1 MAKVVVMPKL
11 GYTQDT
17 GAIAA
22 WLKNEGDTV
31 ERGEP
36 LFDVH
41 TDKSVV
47 TVEANCS
54 GTLLKIALEP
64 EVTVPV
70 LTPVAV
76 VGEPGEDAEAALA
89 NHVTLEVADKQVE
102 ADFDDDFIDDDDEEE
117 AAPAPAAA
125 EDDGDYDYQVI
136 VIGAGPGGYE
146 TAIKAAQMGLKT
158 AIVEEKYFGGTCL
171 NVGCIPTKVMIHTAD
186 IVSEAKEAAAYG
198 VTGIDAAAVGVDMKA
213 LQKRKSGVVGRL
225 TGGVQ
230 MLLKSNGVTIEN
242 GKGSFV
248 DAHTVA
254 VGDKKITSKNIIIA
268 TGSSVFVP
276 PFIALEGTNNI
287 LTSNEALDLDYVPET
302 IAVIGGGVIGVEF
315 AYLLNKL
322 GAKVTVLE
330 LMDHII
336 PMVDTEISALAQ
348 KKMAADGIVFNLGAK
363 VKSVKDNTVYFELDG
378 KEQTVKADAIL
389 MAVGRIPNTEGLN
402 ADGIGIEFNK
412 RAIAVNEKLQTN
424 IPNIYAIGDVN
435 GKVMLA
441 HTASHEGM
449 VAVADILGQHA
460 EMNYDQ
466 IPSCIYI
473 NPEISAI
480 GLTEEAAKE
489 KYGNIKVGRFPMM
502 ANGKSLIADAT
513 DGMVKVIL
521 EADTGEI
528 LGVHIYADRAT
539 EMIGEMSVAMSSELT
554 ADELIHAIHAHPT
567 VSEAIGEAFMA
578 GWNGRAINM

>member
-1 MAKVVVMPKL
+1 MAKVIVMPKL

-17 GAIAA
+17 GSIAA
-22 WLKNEGDTV
+22 WLKAEGDTV
-31 ERGEP
+31 ERGEA

-47 TVEANCS
+47 TVESSAS

-70 LTPVAV
+70 LTPVCV
-76 VGEPGEDAEAALA
+76 IGEPGEDAEAALK
-89 NHVTLEVADKQVE
+89 NHKQLEVADKQ
-102 ADFDDDFIDDDDEEE
+102 DDGLDDLDDEDIDETPA
-117 AAPAPAAA
+117 AAPAEEAD
-125 EDDGDYDYQVI
+125 EYDYDVV
-136 VIGAGPGGYE
+136 VIGSGPGGYE
-146 TAIKAAQMGLKT
+146 TAIKAAQKGLKT
-158 AIVEEKYFGGTCL
+158 AIVEEKFFGGTCL

-186 IVSEAKEAAAYG
+186 IVSEIKEASKFA
-198 VTGIDAAAVGVDMKA
+198 VTGVDADKVGVDMKE
-213 LQKRKSGVVGRL
+213 LQKRKTAVVNRL

-230 MLLKSNGVTIEN
+230 VLLKANKVTIEN
-242 GKGSFV
+242 GKGSLV
-248 DAHTVA
+248 DAHTVK
-254 VGDKKITSKNIIIA
+254 VGDKEITSANIIIA
-268 TGSSVFVP
+268 TGSSVFMP
-276 PFIALEGTNNI
+276 PFIAVEGENNI
-287 LTSNEALDLDYVPET
+287 LTSNEALDLDHVPET
-302 IAVIGGGVIGVEF
+302 VAVIGGGVIGVEF

-336 PMVDTEISALAQ
+336 PMVDKEISALAQ
-348 KKMAADGIVFNLGAK
+348 KKMEKDGIVFNLGAK
-363 VKSVKDNTVYFELDG
+363 VKSVKDNHVYYELDG
-378 KEQTVKADAIL
+378 KEMDVAADAVL

-402 ADGIGIEFNK
+402 AEGIGIEFNK
-412 RAIAVNEKLQTN
+412 RAIAVDEACRTN

-449 VAVADILGQHA
+449 VAVADILGEHA

-480 GLTEEAAKE
+480 GLTEEKAKE
-489 KYGNIKVGRFPMM
+489 VCDNVKVGRFPMM
-502 ANGKSLIADAT
+502 ANGKSLIAGAE
-513 DGMVKVIL
+513 DGMAKVIL
-521 EADTGEI
+521 DADTGEI

-539 EMIGEMSVAMSSELT
+539 EMIGEMSVAIANELT
-554 ADELIHAIHAHPT
+554 AEEIIHSIHPHPT
-567 VSEAIGEAFMA
+567 VNEAIGESFMA
-578 GWNGRAINM
+578 AWYGKAINNL